1 MLRKFLINALTEVF
15 WVVGIQLAGY
25 GFGFLAVL
33 ELGYKGRAWKK
44 LTNWFDS
51 RSDSTVG
58 QIFLWITFPIWA
70 GLLMAFM
77 GLGGLGFIFGGGKAA
92 EIQAQVTGE
101 DYLGQHD
108 DWIDHYVEVVY
119 PLLVADRYSYGGQL
133 RIEES
138 YIHFMRSL
146 KDRPRG
152 EIAISEEEANR
163 WHVDAFK
170 EWLEQTKSQDLKD

>member
-1 MLRKFLINALTEVF
+1 MSTLTEALSI
-15 WVVGIQLAGY
+15 VGIQLAGY
-25 GFGFLAVL
+25 GLGFLAVL
-33 ELGYKGRAWKK
+33 ELGYKGRTWKK
-44 LTNWFDS
+44 LTNWYES
-51 RSDSTVG
+51 RPDSTVG
-58 QIFLWITFPIWA
+58 TVFLWITFPIWA

-77 GLGGLGFIFGGGKAA
+77 GLGGLGLLFGGGKAA
-92 EIQAQVTGE
+92 KIQAQKTGE

-108 DWIDHYVEVVY
+108 DWIDHYVEVVH
-119 PLLVADRYSYGGQL
+119 PLLAADGYIHRGHL

-146 KDRPRG
+146 KDCPRG

-170 EWLEQTKSQDLKD
+170 EWLEQTTLLES

>member
-1 MLRKFLINALTEVF
+1 LSALTEVF

-25 GFGFLAVL
+25 GLGFLAVL
-33 ELGYKGRAWKK
+33 ELGYKGRTWKK
-44 LTNWFDS
+44 LAKWYESKSNPAL
-51 RSDSTVG
+51 TV
-58 QIFLWITFPIWA
+58 LMYITFPVWI
-70 GLLMAFM
+70 GLFLAYMS
-77 GLGGLGFIFGGGKAA
+77 LGGFGFLLGGGKAA
-92 EIQAQVTGE
+92 EIQAQKTGE

-108 DWIDHYVEVVY
+108 DWIDHYVEVVH
-119 PLLVADRYSYGGQL
+119 PLLDADGYIDRGKL

-170 EWLEQTKSQDLKD
+170 EWLEQTTSEEI

>member
-1 MLRKFLINALTEVF
+1 MSALTEVF

-25 GFGFLAVL
+25 GLGFLAVL
-33 ELGYKGRAWKK
+33 ELGYKGRTWKK
-44 LTNWFDS
+44 LAKWYESKSNPAL
-51 RSDSTVG
+51 TV
-58 QIFLWITFPIWA
+58 LMYITFPVWI
-70 GLLMAFM
+70 GLFLAYMS
-77 GLGGLGFIFGGGKAA
+77 LGGFGFLLGGGKAA
-92 EIQAQVTGE
+92 EIQAQKTGE

-108 DWIDHYVEVVY
+108 DWIDHYVEVVH
-119 PLLVADRYSYGGQL
+119 PLLDADGYIDRGKL

-170 EWLEQTKSQDLKD
+170 EWLEQTTSEEI

>member
-1 MLRKFLINALTEVF
+1 MSALTEVF

-25 GFGFLAVL
+25 GLGFLAVL

-44 LTNWFDS
+44 LTNWYES
-51 RSDSTVG
+51 KSYSPV
-58 QIFLWITFPIWA
+58 IILVYLTFPVWF
-70 GLLMAFM
+70 GLIMAFM
-77 GLGGLGFIFGGGKAA
+77 GLGGFGFVFGSSKAA
-92 EIQAQVTGE
+92 EIQAQKTGE

-108 DWIDHYVEVVY
+108 DWIDHYVEVVH
-119 PLLVADRYSYGGQL
+119 PLLAADGYIHRGNL

-170 EWLEQTKSQDLKD
+170 EWLEQTPPEEIEE